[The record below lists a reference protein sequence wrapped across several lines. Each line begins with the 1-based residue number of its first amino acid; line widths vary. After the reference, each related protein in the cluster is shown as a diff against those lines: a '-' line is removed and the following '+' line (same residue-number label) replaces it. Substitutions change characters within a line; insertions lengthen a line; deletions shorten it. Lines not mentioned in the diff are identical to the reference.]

1 MTGAAAIRHVAPETP
16 AHACLEI
23 LAHEDIRHLPVMHP
37 AAAAP
42 SPAAGGGGDD
52 APKLLA
58 VLSMRDLLG
67 RFLVRPVG

>member
-16 AHACLEI
+16 AHTCLEI
-23 LAHEDIRHLPVMHP
+23 LADEDIRHLPVMSR
-37 AAAAP
+37 AAAAL
-42 SPAAGGGGDD
+42 SPATDGGRDD

-67 RFLVRPVG
+67 RFLVRSVG